1 MKLKALILM
10 SLLSTSAFAFE
21 PPADQD
27 CVEVQRE
34 CQPDAKQLDSNK
46 WWYLAADCSVR
57 VVKQSRYRGGDDIFT
72 DMKPEPKY
80 VCTTAPEKMVFPED
94 VPESEAE

>member
-34 CQPDAKQLDSNK
+34 CQPVAKPHIK
-46 WWYLAADCSVR
+46 KGEEIW
-57 VVKQSRYRGGDDIFT
+57 K
-72 DMKPEPKY
+72 K
-80 VCTTAPEKMVFPED
+80 
-94 VPESEAE
+94 

>member
-10 SLLSTSAFAFE
+10 CLLSTSAFAFE

-34 CQPDAKQLDSNK
+34 CEPDAKQLDSNK
-46 WWYLAADCSVR
+46 WGIWPRTVQFELLL
-57 VVKQSRYRGGDDIFT
+57 
-72 DMKPEPKY
+72 PP
-80 VCTTAPEKMVFPED
+80 
-94 VPESEAE
+94 

>member
-10 SLLSTSAFAFE
+10 CLLSTSAFAFE

-34 CQPDAKQLDSNK
+34 CEPDAKQLDSNK

-57 VVKQSRYRGGDDIFT
+57 VVVTKFGPSVVT

-80 VCTTAPEKMVFPED
+80 ECTPKPKSIFAGRE
-94 VPESEAE
+94 ESALSLGTL

>member
-57 VVKQSRYRGGDDIFT
+57 VVVTTMKGNAVT
-72 DMKPEPKY
+72 DMQPEPKY
-80 VCTTAPEKMVFPED
+80 ECTPKPKSIFDAGKK
-94 VPESEAE
+94 EAAQ

>member
-34 CQPDAKQLDSNK
+34 CQPDANRLRCR
-46 WWYLAADCSVR
+46 AGR
-57 VVKQSRYRGGDDIFT
+57 
-72 DMKPEPKY
+72 E
-80 VCTTAPEKMVFPED
+80 
-94 VPESEAE
+94 ESALSLGTL

>member
-21 PPADQD
+21 PPVDQD

-34 CQPDAKQLDSNK
+34 CQPDANRLRCR
-46 WWYLAADCSVR
+46 AGR
-57 VVKQSRYRGGDDIFT
+57 
-72 DMKPEPKY
+72 E
-80 VCTTAPEKMVFPED
+80 
-94 VPESEAE
+94 ESALSLGTL

>member
-34 CQPDAKQLDSNK
+34 CEPDAKQLDSNK
-46 WWYLAADCSVR
+46 WWYLAALAG
-57 VVKQSRYRGGDDIFT
+57 KNLRYRWERF
-72 DMKPEPKY
+72 KRHR
-80 VCTTAPEKMVFPED
+80 AN
-94 VPESEAE
+94 